1 MLEINV
7 NLFGY
12 ISFRAIF
19 AFIFSLIIS
28 FYIGPKIIRTL
39 KNHLIGET
47 IRQNGPESHL
57 KKEGTPTM
65 GGMIILLSV
74 ILPTILWA
82 NIENFYIQ
90 IVLISTILMGAIG
103 LLDDYLKIVK
113 KYPKGLIARYKLAGQ
128 IFLGIFV
135 SVMIIYN
142 IEAQNVFLKP
152 FSSTRSHEA
161 K

>member
-1 MLEINV
+1 MLEMNL

-12 ISFRAIF
+12 ISFRAIL

-74 ILPTILWA
+74 ILPTILLA
-82 NIENFYIQ
+82 NIEIFYIQ
-90 IVLISTILMGAIG
+90 IVLISTVLMGIIG
-103 LLDDYLKIVK
+103 LLDDYL
-113 KYPKGLIARYKLAGQ
+113 
-128 IFLGIFV
+128 
-135 SVMIIYN
+135 
-142 IEAQNVFLKP
+142 
-152 FSSTRSHEA
+152 
-161 K
+161 